1 MALGAPPDLV
11 SYQSFLGH
19 PAVMI
24 VALLLTHTSQAR
36 LFPSGPFF
44 LPAVP
49 SAWNALPP
57 DSQVS
62 HALIS
67 FRSLLVCHLLRKF
80 LLPPLVEQL
89 LCPHLL
95 PLCLLCTHADGG
107 AVGSLSPC
115 PALFLYSISLCLILY
130 FAYLC
135 VV

>member
-11 SYQSFLGH
+11 SHQSFLGH

-24 VALLLTHTSQAR
+24 VALLLTHTSQER

-62 HALIS
+62 HTLIS
-67 FRSLLVCHLLRKF
+67 FRSLLMCHLLRKF
-80 LLPPLVEQL
+80 LLPRLVEQL
-89 LCPHLL
+89 LCPHSCSLSAFCAHMQMEVLWAVSLL
-95 PLCLLCTHADGG
+95 ALLCFFIAFHCA
-107 AVGSLSPC
+107 
-115 PALFLYSISLCLILY
+115 
-130 FAYLC
+130 
-135 VV
+135 